1 MTFSILH
8 MLSIT
13 KTYYNLAQ
21 LVSVFSNEIKLSH
34 FFFFFCVHN
43 EIVKHTNK
51 PATNVPVRQS
61 RYQRAAEWDQVDN

>member
-34 FFFFFCVHN
+34 FFFFCVHN

-61 RYQRAAEWDQVDN
+61 CYQRAAEWDQVDN

>member
-13 KTYYNLAQ
+13 KSYYNLAQ

-34 FFFFFCVHN
+34 FFFLLHN

>member
-1 MTFSILH
+1 

-21 LVSVFSNEIKLSH
+21 LVSVFSNEINISL
-34 FFFFFCVHN
+34 FFFFFVHN